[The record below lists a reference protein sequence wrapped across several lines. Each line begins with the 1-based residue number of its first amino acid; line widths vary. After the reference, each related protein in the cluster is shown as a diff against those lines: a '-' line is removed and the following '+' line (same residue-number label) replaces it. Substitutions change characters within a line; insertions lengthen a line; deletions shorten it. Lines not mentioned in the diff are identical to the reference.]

1 MRYARLLNDLHAP
14 LIALLTALIL
24 TTALCGQSCKGSKT
38 AATSSSQLHDT
49 CFVERFTVDTVVS
62 FAPDSAL
69 MRALFECDSAG
80 NVLMTELQTVQ
91 GQRVS
96 VAPKFKY
103 VVLKNGNGQVRRD
116 VYLAVLAY
124 ADSLQTQV
132 YGFKERLSAAK
143 TEIKQAQSQTKRS
156 GRRSVGLFL
165 TGAAV
170 GAFFAGLLI
179 FKLSR

>member
-1 MRYARLLNDLHAP
+1 
-14 LIALLTALIL
+14 
-24 TTALCGQSCKGSKT
+24 
-38 AATSSSQLHDT
+38 
-49 CFVERFTVDTVVS
+49 
-62 FAPDSAL
+62 

-103 VVLKNGNGQVRRD
+103 VVQKNDNGQVRRD

-124 ADSLQTQV
+124 ADSLQKQV

-143 TEIKQAQSQTKRS
+143 TEIKQAQNQTKRS
-156 GRRSVGLFL
+156 GRRCVGLFL

>member
-1 MRYARLLNDLHAP
+1 
-14 LIALLTALIL
+14 
-24 TTALCGQSCKGSKT
+24 
-38 AATSSSQLHDT
+38 
-49 CFVERFTVDTVVS
+49 
-62 FAPDSAL
+62 

-103 VVLKNGNGQVRRD
+103 VVQKNDNGQVRRD

-124 ADSLQTQV
+124 ADSLQKQV

-143 TEIKQAQSQTKRS
+143 TELKQSQNETKRS
-156 GRRSVGLFL
+156 GRRNVGLFL
-165 TGAAV
+165 V
-170 GAFFAGLLI
+170 GMVCGGFLTALVFIKALGNR
-179 FKLSR
+179 KWY

>member
-1 MRYARLLNDLHAP
+1 MERLT
-14 LIALLTALIL
+14 I
-24 TTALCGQSCKGSKT
+24 
-38 AATSSSQLHDT
+38 
-49 CFVERFTVDTVVS
+49 DTVVT

-80 NVLMTELQTVQ
+80 NVLMSELQTAQ

-103 VVLKNGNGQVRRD
+103 VAVRSEDGKVRRD

-132 YGFKERLSAAK
+132 YGFKERLSTAK
-143 TEIKQAQSQTKRS
+143 TELKQAQSETKRS
-156 GRRSVGLFL
+156 GRRNVGLFL
-165 TGAAV
+165 VGV
-170 GAFFAGLLI
+170 LCGAFLAGLLI
-179 FKLSR
+179 FRFSR